1 VCAKSPQID
10 YRWSDRRDLN
20 LASAEPL
27 HRSDHAMQDLMK
39 LTAEISLKAARVFY
53 QEEAPQPTHII
64 HTSCTGYYA
73 PNAIQA
79 LVAEKSWNSKVTN
92 AYHMGCYAAF
102 PAVRMAAGFV
112 ASGDAKVD
120 IVHNELCSMH
130 FNPSIYDPEQFVVQ
144 SLFADGHIKYTVS
157 SSAPKISL
165 KLHGIEERL
174 IPGSLDAMTW
184 LPGDFGFHMTL
195 SRQVPAFIVA
205 EIKRFLPW
213 FLDRLQV
220 ATPIE
225 EMIFAVH
232 PGGPK
237 IIDAVQQALG
247 LEETQIALS
256 REVLRE
262 RGNMSSATLPHIW
275 QKILATHTNESG
287 RGVLSLAFGPGL
299 TIFASYATLDGPAHP
314 SQLQGPSS
322 HD

>member
-1 VCAKSPQID
+1 
-10 YRWSDRRDLN
+10 
-20 LASAEPL
+20 
-27 HRSDHAMQDLMK
+27 MQDLMK
-39 LTAEISLKAARVFY
+39 STAAISLKATRSLY
-53 QEEAPQPTHII
+53 EEETGKPSHII

-73 PNAIQA
+73 PNAIQT
-79 LVAEKSWNSKVTN
+79 LVAEKGWNTKVTN

-102 PAVRMAAGFV
+102 PSVRMAASFV
-112 ASGDAKVD
+112 DSGDSTVD

-144 SLFADGHIKYTVS
+144 SLFADGHIKYTV
-157 SSAPKISL
+157 ANHAAKPSL

-195 SRQVPAFIVA
+195 SRQVPAFIVM
-205 EIKRFLPW
+205 EIKKFLPW
-213 FLDRLQV
+213 FLDHLQI
-220 ATPIE
+220 ATPIK

-237 IIDAVQQALG
+237 IIEAVQQALE
-247 LEETQIALS
+247 LDAAQLTHS

-275 QKILATHTNESG
+275 QRILAAETNENG

-299 TIFASYATLDGPAHP
+299 TVFASYATLEGMTHP
-314 SQLQGPSS
+314 RHLPSP
-322 HD
+322 DQYA